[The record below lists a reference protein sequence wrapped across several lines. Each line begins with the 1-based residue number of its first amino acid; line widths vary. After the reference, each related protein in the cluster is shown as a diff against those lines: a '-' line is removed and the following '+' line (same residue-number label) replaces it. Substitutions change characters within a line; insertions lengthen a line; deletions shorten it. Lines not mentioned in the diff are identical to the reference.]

1 MATSIELIPRILK
14 GLDAKNKYYIYLIL
28 LDKKVL
34 TIPEIQNELEKRFG
48 VKIAYSSI
56 LSLLD
61 SMYRAGII
69 DYIEEKPRKVR
80 LIKKV
85 DVIVRDVSED
95 WLIWQ
100 SDISYTGRLIY
111 LLYQKNKSGT
121 TIN

>member
-95 WLIWQ
+95 
-100 SDISYTGRLIY
+100 
-111 LLYQKNKSGT
+111 
-121 TIN
+121 